1 MFSRILSNMFLVD
14 ALIQLDSTIIDSMK
28 VVTDEVET
36 QIIQKSFIGAVG
48 GLTLSIYN
56 FVYQSNQLPSLLKSE
71 YIIIH
76 FILWP
81 SIGFLISWIF
91 LMDKNVMSWFLC
103 FQTGLTAPA
112 IIQGLLNDSNAT
124 VNTSDDA

>member
-48 GLTLSIYN
+48 GLILSI
-56 FVYQSNQLPSLLKSE
+56 
-71 YIIIH
+71 
-76 FILWP
+76 
-81 SIGFLISWIF
+81 
-91 LMDKNVMSWFLC
+91 
-103 FQTGLTAPA
+103 
-112 IIQGLLNDSNAT
+112 
-124 VNTSDDA
+124 